1 MPSLIIQNILEP
13 EVSYPDS
20 ALPLALA
27 RTQKILNLSNCL
39 YIKKS
44 CDFFQ
49 SYEKKCGQDKNTS
62 IILLFLCTKCCFPEK
77 VYFVHNLWLYVRL
90 RKAIPLEVISEKFVS
105 FNYNCYLCT
114 L

>member
-27 RTQKILNLSNCL
+27 RTLKILNFPDIH

-62 IILLFLCTKCCFPEK
+62 IILLFPVYK
-77 VYFVHNLWLYVRL
+77 VLF
-90 RKAIPLEVISEKFVS
+90 S
-105 FNYNCYLCT
+105 
-114 L
+114 